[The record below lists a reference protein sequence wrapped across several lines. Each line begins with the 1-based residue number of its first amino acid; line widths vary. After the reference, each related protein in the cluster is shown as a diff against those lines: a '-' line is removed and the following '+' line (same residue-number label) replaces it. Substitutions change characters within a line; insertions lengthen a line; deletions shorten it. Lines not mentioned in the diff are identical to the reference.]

1 MGLIEVHTMANIFP
15 SMDWFKGTF
24 TGHPYISW
32 ENPWFPVDFK
42 LMPGFKQDGSVERQD
57 QDIGPFTNIG
67 SFPSG
72 CLGKILGT
80 LGFEKS
86 WIVPDL

>member
-32 ENPWFPVDFK
+32 ENPWFPVDFTLSQSIDNAIK
-42 LMPGFKQDGSVERQD
+42 
-57 QDIGPFTNIG
+57 
-67 SFPSG
+67 
-72 CLGKILGT
+72 GT
-80 LGFEKS
+80 EKRT
-86 WIVPDL
+86 I